1 MNYFNKLLVSLDLKE
16 IYICQCIK
24 LLFVWEPQSYH
35 DLQLET
41 SKIEETKDWFNLNLE
56 KIWKLLNFE
65 DPNRNLTLQVKDKE
79 ESTMY

>member
-24 LLFVWEPQSYH
+24 LLLVWEPQSYH

-65 DPNRNLTLQVKDKE
+65 DPNRNLTLQVKDEE